1 LSIFGQNKVTQG
13 GKQMFMDFKEAF
25 RSINERKEEKYA
37 FWELNVRVLNQLLIS
52 QQKYKVWWF

>member
-1 LSIFGQNKVTQG
+1 
-13 GKQMFMDFKEAF
+13 MDFKEAF